1 MALLRLYAAAS
12 EHDIYRVS
20 EKTLVEVPSQTIV
33 ALAVPDHWF
42 YSRPLPEQL
51 VLPGLHVLRIRLLR
65 YAWDHHRSPSALFLA
80 SVPPISCQD
89 FDTPVVQPSDL
100 LHRLV
105 NSMPVI
111 FVPKGE
117 STDDKA
123 IPQSDYR
130 DLVAEFVLLM
140 LLAFTDAEHIRLM
153 K

>member
-1 MALLRLYAAAS
+1 MTDYRFNAS
-12 EHDIYRVS
+12 
-20 EKTLVEVPSQTIV
+20 
-33 ALAVPDHWF
+33 
-42 YSRPLPEQL
+42 PLSKQL
-51 VLPGLHVLRIRLLR
+51 VLLSLHVLRIRLLR

-80 SVPPISCQD
+80 SVPPVSCQD
-89 FDTPVVQPSDL
+89 FDILVVQPSDL

-111 FVPKGE
+111 LVPKGE